1 MSLTLSLSLLGLLI
15 LAILAFQYWWR
26 TNQAE
31 KLRRPFVATVSD
43 GLRHEPRLDLPGA
56 SDSGEG
62 QDGPGLRLPAGRRLP
77 KIDALI
83 DAIAAIQ
90 LESPVSGELAVAHAP
105 TSRRAGTKPMLLEGL
120 DAETGE
126 WETPVHE
133 RRYSEFQAG
142 VQLANRSGAL
152 NEIEYSEFV
161 HKVQSFAD
169 GVGGMAD
176 FPDML
181 DVVARAR
188 ELDQFAQGT
197 DAQLSLQLRSNGVAW
212 SVHYVQQV
220 ASRHGFVPGALP
232 GRLVMPGVADGDPP
246 MLVLSFDSQAALAD
260 DPQAVL
266 KELTLSL
273 DVAQT
278 AEVSEAFPA
287 WHSAATAL
295 CAELNATI
303 VDENGV
309 PVTLH
314 AFDAIG
320 KELKQLYSQLED
332 RDLQAGSPAARRLF
346 S

>member
-1 MSLTLSLSLLGLLI
+1 MSLSLLGLAV
-15 LAILAFQYWWR
+15 LAVLAFQYWWR

-43 GLRHEPRLDLPGA
+43 GQRHEPQLDLPDLPNGMETSA
-56 SDSGEG
+56 
-62 QDGPGLRLPAGRRLP
+62 PAGLRLPANRRLP

-83 DAIAAIQ
+83 DAIATVQ
-90 LESPVSGELAVAHAP
+90 LEGPVSGELALAHAP
-105 TSRRAGTKPMLLEGL
+105 ASRRAGTKPMLLEGL

-161 HKVQSFAD
+161 QKIQAFAD
-169 GVGGMAD
+169 GVGGLPD

-181 DVVARAR
+181 DAVARAR
-188 ELDQFAQGT
+188 ELDQFAQAT
-197 DAQLSLQLRSNGVAW
+197 DAQLSLQLRANGVAW

-220 ASRHGFVPGALP
+220 AARHGFVPGALP

-246 MLVLSFDSQAALAD
+246 MLVLSFDPQAALD
-260 DPQAVL
+260 DEPQAAL
-266 KELTLSL
+266 RELTLSL

-278 AEVSEAFPA
+278 AEIAEAFPA
-287 WHSAATAL
+287 WHTAASAL
-295 CAELNATI
+295 CAELDATT
-303 VDENGV
+303 VDESGV

-314 AFDAIG
+314 AYDAIG
-320 KELKQLYSQLED
+320 RELKQLYSQLED
-332 RDLQAGSPAARRLF
+332 RDLQAGSAAARRLF